1 MPENKPVTLTHLTV
15 ENIKRLRIVEVTPE
29 GNLIIVGGD
38 NEQGKSS
45 LLDSIEMLLNGGRSI
60 PDRPVRQGRE
70 KGYIVGTLSNG
81 LNIKRTIM
89 ANGNTSLVVTD
100 AAGQFVSSPQT
111 LFDRMKSLLTFDPL
125 AFANAKGS
133 EQRSI
138 LMELVGLDFSE
149 QSAKRAELF
158 AERAA
163 VKKTIQLLTS
173 QVRDEHKDTPADEV
187 DVVAA
192 VGELKAIAFVAAVR
206 KDAEAVMATAIK
218 EGYDA
223 CMAAD
228 GKIARIECD
237 VIALKEAVKNAAH
250 MLDGAK
256 IALAIA
262 REEAKK
268 RSDEFDALPAPVEPD
283 PDAVDPIENRVDELN
298 SLIESS
304 QETNQRVRDNRERA
318 VNLAK
323 IAECSKQTAVLQR
336 AIEDLDDDKAA
347 QLRAATFP
355 IEGLAFDD
363 QAVTLNSLP
372 FDQASSAER
381 LRVSVAMGLAM
392 NPELKILLI
401 RDGSLLDATS
411 KAIIAQ
417 MAKDAGGQVW
427 CEVVSKDSE
436 CQLII
441 EDGSVLETPEVTA

>member
-192 VGELKAIAFVAAVR
+192 VGELKAIAEQAAVR
-206 KDAEAVMATAIK
+206 K